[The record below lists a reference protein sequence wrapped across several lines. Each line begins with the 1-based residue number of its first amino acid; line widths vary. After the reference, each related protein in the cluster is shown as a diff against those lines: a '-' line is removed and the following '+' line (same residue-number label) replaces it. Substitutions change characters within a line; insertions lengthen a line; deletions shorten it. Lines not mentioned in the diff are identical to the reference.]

1 MICVVSDMLED
12 QDSRSITLLQVVE
25 RCRQEVNAARKQTN
39 QFMQPSSS
47 PALHVSPPHVWI
59 RAHAH
64 VSGVTI
70 FTLMRHCLKK

>member
-1 MICVVSDMLED
+1 MSDLFVSDMLED

-47 PALHVSPPHVWI
+47 PALHVSLCHTCGC
-59 RAHAH
+59 AHMH
-64 VSGVTI
+64 TSVV
-70 FTLMRHCLKK
+70 LQYLCE